1 MNYIFN
7 LWVKLIQMLYVV
19 RRLWYC
25 SRYFISTNNVL
36 YNILLQKSCNIS
48 FVQAHFSFTTKTKKS
63 HVPKLSYLS
72 YAINFRITLF
82 CLFKHS
88 YTNIKSCV
96 RMTYTYKFWSIKTRP
111 ILDCFNFK
119 KFYIM
124 GKEIRCCRAN
134 NIFMIIWYW
143 YNWVIFPV
151 LAFHRANKYFYL
163 FSRRRI
169 TVSYHQE
176 MHD

>member
-1 MNYIFN
+1 MLFGDFDIVLDILFLQTTFFIIFYYKN
-7 LWVKLIQMLYVV
+7 HAIFRSFKHT
-19 RRLWYC
+19 
-25 SRYFISTNNVL
+25 SVL
-36 YNILLQKSCNIS
+36 LLRQ
-48 FVQAHFSFTTKTKKS
+48 KKS

-143 YNWVIFPV
+143 YQSYAV
-151 LAFHRANKYFYL
+151 FHTTHFRGKTIICH
-163 FSRRRI
+163 RW
-169 TVSYHQE
+169 
-176 MHD
+176 